1 MDPTSKLLKIRRHF
15 RGLLDDV
22 DGLLAGSG
30 GGPEATDPAAKL
42 RSLPARTLAIEY
54 VLDVNSER
62 TEPSEP
68 ERPVGAMS
76 PVEIWAYMQA
86 AGRMEPKMEIQ
97 VTTYDLWKRRRI
109 DKVSRGLY

>member
-1 MDPTSKLLKIRRHF
+1 M
-15 RGLLDDV
+15 
-22 DGLLAGSG
+22 
-30 GGPEATDPAAKL
+30 
-42 RSLPARTLAIEY
+42 AIEY

-109 DKVSRGLY
+109 DHPSVGREFLQLFQEPLAQLLAPEVAQIPIP